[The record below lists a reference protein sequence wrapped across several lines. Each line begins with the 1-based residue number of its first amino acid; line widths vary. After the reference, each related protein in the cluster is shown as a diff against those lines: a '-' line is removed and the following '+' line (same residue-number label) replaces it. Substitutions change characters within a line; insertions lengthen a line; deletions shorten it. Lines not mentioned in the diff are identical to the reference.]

1 MSFYLSTCHVVGF
14 FLNYQIV
21 ILACII
27 NYNNGCKVVTF
38 LSVPYVLL
46 SFVAILPQ
54 RKALSLIL
62 ESLWTHRFFKLW
74 LNELRV
80 QLTRTIQVCQIF
92 FRSRILEVR
101 MVPAVDHPQCQ
112 SYSDNNEQVCI
123 RFFIR
128 VFKLGVI
135 FEDKNMHYCW

>member
-1 MSFYLSTCHVVGF
+1 M
-14 FLNYQIV
+14 
-21 ILACII
+21 
-27 NYNNGCKVVTF
+27 
-38 LSVPYVLL
+38 
-46 SFVAILPQ
+46 
-54 RKALSLIL
+54 
-62 ESLWTHRFFKLW
+62 
-74 LNELRV
+74 

-135 FEDKNMHYCW
+135 FEDKNMHYC